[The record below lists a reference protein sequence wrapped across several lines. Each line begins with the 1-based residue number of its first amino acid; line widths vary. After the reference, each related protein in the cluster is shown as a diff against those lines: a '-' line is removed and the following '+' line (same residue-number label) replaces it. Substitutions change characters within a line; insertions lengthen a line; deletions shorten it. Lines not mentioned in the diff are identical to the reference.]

1 MTSDGLKRI
10 EMDSECGMRIMK
22 MQLPSRM
29 SEVVDDLSPGAY
41 LKRMSDDARA
51 IVVDYI
57 DKDGSTIKGTSCWI
71 VAMVKEKF
79 REAEYLLLSC
89 SDYEIVEITDT
100 DEWIVLTKGNDLD
113 LVE

>member
-1 MTSDGLKRI
+1 
-10 EMDSECGMRIMK
+10 

-51 IVVDYI
+51 IVIDYVDR
-57 DKDGSTIKGTSCWI
+57 KGCTTKSISCWI
-71 VAMVKEKF
+71 VVMVKEKF
-79 REAEYLLLSC
+79 RGAEHLLLSR

-100 DEWIVLTKGNDLD
+100 DEWMVLAKGNDLD